1 MLQKVVNKELK
12 KVKMWLDVN
21 KLSLNIGKTNFV
33 IFKSPKHSTHQTMNI
48 KMGNQ
53 PLTWKYH
60 LTELSK
66 KLARTCGMFF
76 KVRLYFPIDV
86 LIHLYNSLFSPFLQ
100 YGVLVW
106 GVTYETYTNPVFLL
120 QKRVVRAMAFEH
132 FTSPSNP
139 IFRDLKILKLH
150 DLFQLKLLSF
160 VYESVNKLSPT
171 CFHTFFELVEYVHQ
185 YGTHQAENY
194 DIFLTRKNTLQY
206 GLRSV
211 RYCGA
216 KTWNQS
222 P

>member
-1 MLQKVVNKELK
+1 M
-12 KVKMWLDVN
+12 
-21 KLSLNIGKTNFV
+21 
-33 IFKSPKHSTHQTMNI
+33 
-48 KMGNQ
+48 
-53 PLTWKYH
+53 
-60 LTELSK
+60 TELSK

-76 KVRLYFPIDV
+76 KVRHYFPIDV
-86 LIHLYNSLFSPFLQ
+86 LIHLYNSLVSPFLQ
-100 YGVLVW
+100 YGILVW

-139 IFRDLKILKLH
+139 IFRDLKILKLN

-171 CFHTFFELVEYVHQ
+171 CFHTFFKLVEHVHQ
-185 YGTHQAENY
+185 YGTRQVENY

-211 RYCGA
+211 RYCSA
-216 KTWNQS
+216 KTWNQIPIGIKRS
-222 P
+222 SSVQTFRQKLKASLFEKY